1 MGKAQRI
8 RGSLSGFLLPRWS
21 RSLLRAGEE
30 ASLLSDSWLPEVR
43 DVELASV
50 NFLIAQTVQL
60 ANLR

>member
-8 RGSLSGFLLPRWS
+8 RGSLSGFLLPLWS
-21 RSLLRAGEE
+21 RSLLRAREE
-30 ASLLSDSWLPEVR
+30 ASLLSDSRLPEVR